1 MGRPRSTHAHARVLH
16 AALKL
21 FGQKGIDATSMD
33 AISEASGVSKA
44 TIYKHWPDK
53 DALCLEVMATLLGR
67 DRPRPVFESG
77 DIRRDMIAA
86 LGYRPHTEHS
96 SVRARIMPHL
106 VAYAARNPT
115 FAEACRNSVFGP
127 PRTVVAQLLDR
138 AMAQGQL
145 PRTLDRDLAMALLI
159 GPMMYTHLLRRL
171 QGKAPH
177 NLPEQIVEAF
187 WKAHAVRA
195 PHRGPRSRKSRSHE
209 SR

>member
-1 MGRPRSTHAHARVLH
+1 MARPRSTHAHARVLD

-21 FGQKGIDATSMD
+21 FGEAGIDATSMD

-67 DRPRPVFESG
+67 DRALPAFESG
-77 DIRRDMIAA
+77 DIRHDMIAA
-86 LGYRPHTEHS
+86 LGYRPHAEHS

-115 FAEACRNSVFGP
+115 LAEACRNTIFGP
-127 PRTVVAQLLDR
+127 PRAAIAQLLDR
-138 AMAQGQL
+138 AVAQGQL
-145 PRTLDRDLAMALLI
+145 PRALDRDLAMALLI
-159 GPMMYTHLLRRL
+159 GPMMYSHLLRRV

-177 NLPEQIVEAF
+177 NLPERIVDAF
-187 WKAHAVRA
+187 WKAYAARAVERV
-195 PHRGPRSRKSRSHE
+195 PRTKKPSSH
-209 SR
+209 

>member
-1 MGRPRSTHAHARVLH
+1 MGRPRSQHAHARVLD

-21 FGQKGIDATSMD
+21 FGEGGIDATSMD
-33 AISEASGVSKA
+33 AISEESGVSKA

-53 DALCLEVMATLLGR
+53 DALCLEVMATLMGK

-86 LGYRPHTEHS
+86 LGYRPHAEHS

-115 FAEACRNSVFGP
+115 LAQACRHTIFGP
-127 PRTVVAQLLDR
+127 PREALAQLLDR
-138 AMAQGQL
+138 AIAQGQL
-145 PRTLDRDLAMALLI
+145 PRTLDRDLAMAMLI
-159 GPMMYTHLLRRL
+159 GPMMYSHLLRRV
-171 QGKAPH
+171 QGKPPQ

-187 WKAHAVRA
+187 WKAHAVNLRDRELRTKK
-195 PHRGPRSRKSRSHE
+195 HRPR
-209 SR
+209 

>member
-1 MGRPRSTHAHARVLH
+1 MGRPRSTHAHARVLD

-21 FGQKGIDATSMD
+21 FGESGIDATSMD
-33 AISEASGVSKA
+33 AISEESGVSKA

-53 DALCLEVMATLLGR
+53 DALCLEVMAALLGR
-67 DRPRPVFESG
+67 DRTPPVFESG

-115 FAEACRNSVFGP
+115 LSRACRNSVFGP

-138 AMAQGQL
+138 AIAHGQL
-145 PRTLDRDLAMALLI
+145 PRTLDRDLAMAMLI
-159 GPMMYTHLLRRL
+159 GPMMYSHLLRRL
-171 QGKAPH
+171 QGKAPT
-177 NLPEQIVEAF
+177 NLPAEIVDAF
-187 WKAHAVRA
+187 WKAHAVHLTHRA
-195 PHRGPRSRKSRSHE
+195 PRMRKQR
-209 SR
+209 RR